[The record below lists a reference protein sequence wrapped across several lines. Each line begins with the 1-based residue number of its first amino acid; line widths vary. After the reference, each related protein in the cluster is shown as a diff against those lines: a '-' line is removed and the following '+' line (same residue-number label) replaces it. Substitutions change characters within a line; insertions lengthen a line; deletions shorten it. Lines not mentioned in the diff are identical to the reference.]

1 MNIYHKLGK
10 LPPKRH
16 VTFYKPDGESLYREE
31 LVSSK
36 GFSGIYSLK
45 YHINMP
51 TQYKSVKEIGGLE
64 NEDWKEA
71 PLQHYHFYT
80 DKKQSP
86 GDFLT
91 SRNCFLKNS
100 HCRVSTAHPTKN
112 ADYFYKNAY
121 HSEYIFIHHGSGT
134 FYSEYGKFSFEEGDQ
149 IIIPQ
154 STIYQ
159 LEFDNAEGNKIVIVE
174 SDTAYEF
181 PKHYINEYGQTE
193 EHAPFYERDFK
204 LPEYLE
210 PKDESG
216 EFRLIVKADEKFF
229 EYILPKHPFGVVG
242 WDGYLYPFAFNI
254 KDYAPKVGKLHLP
267 PPIHL
272 LFKTDH
278 FVICNF
284 CPRLFDWHE
293 GAVPAP
299 YFHSNIDSA
308 EVLYYVEGDFMSRK
322 GVSEGSIT
330 LHPMGLPH
338 GPQPGKTEASVGVRE
353 TEEYAIMIDTFAPL
367 EPTKNVKETIDDT
380 YHLSWLED

>member
-10 LPPKRH
+10 LPKKRH
-16 VTFYKPDGESLYREE
+16 VTFYKPNGKDLYREE

-36 GFSGIYSLK
+36 GFSDIYSLK

-64 NEDWKEA
+64 KDDWNEA

-80 DKKQSP
+80 DKKQNQ

-91 SRNCFLKNS
+91 SRNCFLKNQ
-100 HCRVSTAHPTKN
+100 HCRISTAHPTKN
-112 ADYFYKNAY
+112 SEYFYKNVY
-121 HSEYIFIHHGSGT
+121 HSEFIFIHHGKGN
-134 FYSEYGKFSFEEGDQ
+134 FVSEYGQFRFEEGDQ

-159 LEFDNAEGNKIVIVE
+159 LEFDKNEGNKILIIE

-181 PKHYINEYGQTE
+181 PDHYINKYGQTE

-204 LPEYLE
+204 LPEYLD
-210 PKDESG
+210 PKDENG
-216 EFRLIVKADEKFF
+216 EYRLIAKADEKFY
-229 EYILPKHPFGVVG
+229 EYILPKHPYDVVG

-267 PPIHL
+267 PPVHL
-272 LFKTDH
+272 LFNTQH

-322 GVSEGSIT
+322 GVGEGSIT

-338 GPQPGKTEASVGVRE
+338 GPQPGKTEASVGAKE

-367 EPTKNVKETIDDT
+367 HPTKNVKETIDDK